1 MSIELEQLFGELDF
15 EAVEPLSG
23 SRPAFRFHCGPN
35 EFEIIPIVNRW
46 LQQAYLVVGTVA
58 TARTASMVEVELPLE
73 VGTREEGLA
82 LLGHFIG
89 GAVAEVDKPPWLRIA
104 ERLSA
109 HLPWCQQKRIPT
121 LFAPS
126 TQ

>member
-1 MSIELEQLFGELDF
+1 MSIELEQLFSELDF

-23 SRPAFRFHCGPN
+23 SRSAFHFHCGPN
-35 EFEIIPIVNRW
+35 EFEIVPIVNRW
-46 LQQAYLVVGTVA
+46 LQQAYLLVGTVV
-58 TARTASMVEVELPLE
+58 TARTASMVEIELPPE

-82 LLGHFIG
+82 LLGFFIG
-89 GAVAEVDKPPWLRIA
+89 RAVAEVDKPPWLRIA

-109 HLPWCQQKRIPT
+109 HLPWREHQQRPR

-126 TQ
+126 AQ